1 VTAHRARAALLTL
14 AVAASV
20 AAPLPARAQTGE
32 PPAGQE
38 GGSGV
43 YKPPLRGAPGGRVGG
58 ASRSASA
65 PRVALP
71 VIELLAPADHT
82 GVTARPDPTLYF
94 TISRA
99 AQWPVQFTI
108 SAPMQPAPIV
118 DVTIPSPNAA
128 GLYAVS
134 TGSYRVRLQPGIVY
148 TWSVAVVLDPRAW
161 SRNIVASAT
170 ILYDPA
176 VAATAPSA
184 AALAAGGLWYDAIA
198 TAVEESHRGG
208 PALLAALMRQ
218 AGVGSGTGDGASSRT
233 Q

>member
-1 VTAHRARAALLTL
+1 MRAALLML
-14 AVAASV
+14 ALAASV
-20 AAPLPARAQTGE
+20 AASLPARGQTGE

-38 GGSGV
+38 GGSTV

-65 PRVALP
+65 PRMALP
-71 VIELLAPADHT
+71 VIELLAPPDHT

-94 TISRA
+94 SISRA

-108 SAPMQPAPIV
+108 SAPMQPAPVV

-134 TGSYRVRLQPGIVY
+134 TGAYRVRLQPGTVY
-148 TWSVAVVLDPRAW
+148 TWSVSVVLDPRAW

-170 ILYDPA
+170 ILYDPRGERRVRRA
-176 VAATAPSA
+176 PPLWPPPGCGTTPSPPRSRRATA
-184 AALAAGGLWYDAIA
+184 AALPCLP
-198 TAVEESHRGG
+198 R
-208 PALLAALMRQ
+208 
-218 AGVGSGTGDGASSRT
+218 
-233 Q
+233 

>member
-1 VTAHRARAALLTL
+1 MLALT
-14 AVAASV
+14 ASV
-20 AAPLPARAQTGE
+20 AASLSASGQTGE
-32 PPAGQE
+32 QPTEQA
-38 GGSGV
+38 GGSTV

-58 ASRSASA
+58 ASRSASV

-71 VIELLAPADHT
+71 VVELLAPADHT

-94 TISRA
+94 SMSRA
-99 AQWPVQFTI
+99 AQLPVQFTI
-108 SAPMQPAPIV
+108 SAPMQPAPVV
-118 DVTIPSPNAA
+118 DVTIPSPTAP

-134 TGSYRVRLQPGIVY
+134 TGAYRVRLHPGTVY
-148 TWSVAVVLDPRAW
+148 TWSVSVVLDPSAW

-176 VAATAPSA
+176 LVSGGLGA
-184 AALAAGGLWYDAIA
+184 AALAAAGLWYDAIA
-198 TAVEESHRGG
+198 AAVEESHRGG

-218 AGVGSGTGDGASSRT
+218 AGVGSGTDGAGSART